1 MHGYFT
7 VKKLCE
13 LWNNNKKKKSRTFS
27 LEYNDWNVYKI
38 SCSTELFSFRMKKS
52 VDSSFFWIGEFIVR
66 QVVPLCSGMLNKLI
80 TNPVSSVSALLKK
93 NWPKW
98 NFFFF
103 FPQLLNT
110 AVRGLSTSTLLR
122 SCTSKLQKFFLG
134 FWNEEAIIFVGL
146 DRNKK
151 PTGRKCSFLYSIHRL
166 FRVLITDSCWRNLNL
181 SGALVLLLGN
191 FDPR

>member
-1 MHGYFT
+1 MTMHGYFT

-66 QVVPLCSGMLNKLI
+66 QMVPLCSGMLNKLI
-80 TNPVSSVSALLKK
+80 TNLVSSVSALLKK

-98 NFFFF
+98 HFFFSF
-103 FPQLLNT
+103 PNYWTRRFQFSPPQLCRDLALQN
-110 AVRGLSTSTLLR
+110 
-122 SCTSKLQKFFLG
+122 SKNFSLAF
-134 FWNEEAIIFVGL
+134 EM
-146 DRNKK
+146 KK
-151 PTGRKCSFLYSIHRL
+151 QL
-166 FRVLITDSCWRNLNL
+166 FS
-181 SGALVLLLGN
+181 
-191 FDPR
+191 